1 VEFRRQTEVLV
12 SGAPARRPLCFFS
25 AKTKQLRAA
34 RARIF
39 MLGFNRWHLSFVLA
53 AILGGAAIV
62 WLALEV
68 LIPAP
73 PKKITIATGQRNQ
86 IYQAIGNSYRA
97 ILARSGVDVDV
108 RLTNGAVENLALLN
122 DPHSGVTAG
131 IVQGGI
137 SDGTQSP
144 DVRSLGRI
152 NYQVYWL
159 FYSAAETIT
168 DLRQLKGKR
177 IALGPEGS
185 GQRPLT
191 EKILEIS
198 GVTDEN
204 TTLVGLSAQESVNA
218 INDGTID
225 AMFLPFALDSPI
237 LRSLLASPRVRPM
250 SFTEAEALTRI
261 FPYLVRL
268 VLPRGVV
275 DFERIVPSTDMILI
289 AASNVVLVRK
299 DIHPA
304 IIDLLARAIMETHGK
319 PGPFQQ
325 AGEFPK
331 PNDPEYPVSETALDF
346 YKNGPTFLN
355 RYLPWMTNYARRMIA
370 VVAAVIAIV
379 LPLFSY
385 APKGYKWLVNE
396 RLNAMYRRLRRIEA
410 RLQNDM
416 TAADVAAL
424 EADLDGVDRAIH
436 RLAVPMRYS
445 DVYFSVKSHLDLV
458 RTRIGSRRAEMVAR

>member
-1 VEFRRQTEVLV
+1 
-12 SGAPARRPLCFFS
+12 
-25 AKTKQLRAA
+25 
-34 RARIF
+34 
-39 MLGFNRWHLSFVLA
+39 MLGFNRWHLSIVLS

-62 WLALEV
+62 WLALEI
-68 LIPAP
+68 LIPSP
-73 PKKITIATGQRNQ
+73 PKRITVATGQRNQ
-86 IYQAIGNSYRA
+86 IYQAIGNSYRT
-97 ILARSGVDVDV
+97 ILARAGVDVDV

-144 DVRSLGRI
+144 DLLSLGRI

-185 GQRPLT
+185 GQRPVT

-204 TTLVGLSAQESVNA
+204 TTLLGLSAQEAVNA

-225 AMFLPFALDSPI
+225 ALFLPFALDSPI
-237 LRSLLASPRVRPM
+237 LHSLLANPRARAM

-275 DFERIVPSTDMILI
+275 DFERIVPPTDMILI

-304 IIDLLARAIMETHGK
+304 MIDLLARAIMETHGK

-355 RYLPWMTNYARRMIA
+355 RYLPFWMTNYARRMIA
-370 VVAAVIAIV
+370 VVAAVIAIAIA

-385 APKGYKWLVNE
+385 APKGYKWLVTE
-396 RLNAMYRRLRRIEA
+396 RLNSMYRRLRRIEA

-416 TAADVAAL
+416 TAAEVSSL

-458 RTRIGSRRAEMVAR
+458 RSRIGSRRAEMAAG

>member
-1 VEFRRQTEVLV
+1 VRQSPT
-12 SGAPARRPLCFFS
+12 
-25 AKTKQLRAA
+25 AA
-34 RARIF
+34 NWGEIF
-39 MLGFNRWHLSFVLA
+39 MLGFNRWHLSIVLS

-62 WLALEV
+62 WLALEI
-68 LIPAP
+68 LIPSP
-73 PKKITIATGQRNQ
+73 PKRITVATGQRNQ
-86 IYQAIGNSYRA
+86 IYQAIGNSYRT
-97 ILARSGVDVDV
+97 ILARAGVDVDV

-144 DVRSLGRI
+144 DLLSLGRI

-185 GQRPLT
+185 GQRPVT

-204 TTLVGLSAQESVNA
+204 TTLLGLSAQEAVNA

-225 AMFLPFALDSPI
+225 ALFLPFALDSPI
-237 LRSLLASPRVRPM
+237 LHSLLANPRARAM

-275 DFERIVPSTDMILI
+275 DFERIVPPTDMILI

-304 IIDLLARAIMETHGK
+304 MIDLLARAIMETHGK

-355 RYLPWMTNYARRMIA
+355 RYLPFWMTNYARRMIA
-370 VVAAVIAIV
+370 VVAAVIAIA

-385 APKGYKWLVNE
+385 APKGYKWLVTE
-396 RLNAMYRRLRRIEA
+396 RLNSMYRRLRRIEA

-416 TAADVAAL
+416 TAAEVSAL

-458 RTRIGSRRAEMVAR
+458 RTRIGSRRAEMAAG

>member
-1 VEFRRQTEVLV
+1 
-12 SGAPARRPLCFFS
+12 
-25 AKTKQLRAA
+25 
-34 RARIF
+34 
-39 MLGFNRWHLSFVLA
+39 MLGFNRWHLSIVLA
-53 AILGGAAIV
+53 AILGGASIV
-62 WLALEV
+62 WLALEI

-86 IYQAIGNSYRA
+86 IYQAIGNSYRT

-137 SDGTQSP
+137 SDGARSP
-144 DVRSLGRI
+144 DLLSLGRI

-237 LRSLLASPRVRPM
+237 LRSLLASPRVHPM

-289 AASNVVLVRK
+289 AASNVVLARK
-299 DIHPA
+299 DIHPT

-331 PNDPEYPVSETALDF
+331 PNDPEYRVSETALDF

-355 RYLPWMTNYARRMIA
+355 RYLPFWMTNYARRMIA
-370 VVAAVIAIV
+370 VAAAVVAIV

-410 RLQNDM
+410 RLQHDM

-424 EADLDGVDRAIH
+424 ETDLDGVDRAIH

-445 DVYFSVKSHLDLV
+445 GVYFSVKSHLDLV
-458 RTRIGSRRAEMVAR
+458 RTRIGSRRAELAAR

>member
-1 VEFRRQTEVLV
+1 VRQSPT
-12 SGAPARRPLCFFS
+12 
-25 AKTKQLRAA
+25 AA
-34 RARIF
+34 NWGEIF
-39 MLGFNRWHLSFVLA
+39 MLGFNRWHLSIVLS

-62 WLALEV
+62 WLALEI
-68 LIPAP
+68 LIPSP
-73 PKKITIATGQRNQ
+73 PKKITVATGQRNQ
-86 IYQAIGNSYRA
+86 IYQAIGNSYRT
-97 ILARSGVDVDV
+97 ILARAGVDVDV

-144 DVRSLGRI
+144 DLLSLGRI

-185 GQRPLT
+185 GQRPVT

-204 TTLVGLSAQESVNA
+204 TTLLGLSAQEAVNA

-225 AMFLPFALDSPI
+225 ALFLPFALDSPI
-237 LRSLLASPRVRPM
+237 LHSLLANPRARAM

-275 DFERIVPSTDMILI
+275 DFERIVPPTDMILI

-304 IIDLLARAIMETHGK
+304 MIDLLARAIMETHGK

-355 RYLPWMTNYARRMIA
+355 RYLPFWMTNYARRMIA
-370 VVAAVIAIV
+370 VVAAVIAIA

-385 APKGYKWLVNE
+385 APKGYKWLVTE
-396 RLNAMYRRLRRIEA
+396 RLNSMYRRLRRIEA

-416 TAADVAAL
+416 TAAEVSAL

-458 RTRIGSRRAEMVAR
+458 RTRIGSRRAEMAAG

>member
-1 VEFRRQTEVLV
+1 VRQSPTAAN
-12 SGAPARRPLCFFS
+12 SGE
-25 AKTKQLRAA
+25 
-34 RARIF
+34 IF
-39 MLGFNRWHLSFVLA
+39 MLGFNRWHLSIVLS

-62 WLALEV
+62 WLALEI
-68 LIPAP
+68 LIPSP
-73 PKKITIATGQRNQ
+73 PKKITVATGQRNQ
-86 IYQAIGNSYRA
+86 IYQAIGNSYRT
-97 ILARSGVDVDV
+97 ILARAGVDVDV

-144 DVRSLGRI
+144 DLLSLGRI

-177 IALGPEGS
+177 VALGPEGS
-185 GQRPLT
+185 GQRPVT

-204 TTLVGLSAQESVNA
+204 TTLLSLSAQESVNA

-225 AMFLPFALDSPI
+225 ALFLPFALDSPI
-237 LRSLLASPRVRPM
+237 LRSLLANPRARAM

-304 IIDLLARAIMETHGK
+304 MIDLLARAIMETHGK

-355 RYLPWMTNYARRMIA
+355 RYLPFWMTNYARRMIA
-370 VVAAVIAIV
+370 VVAAVIAIA

-385 APKGYKWLVNE
+385 APKGYKWLVTE
-396 RLNAMYRRLRRIEA
+396 RLNSMYRRLRRIEA

-416 TAADVAAL
+416 TAAEVSAL

-458 RTRIGSRRAEMVAR
+458 RTRIGSRRAEMAAG